1 MKKLP
6 EHIVAQILELGPYF
20 MNTELAEMFN
30 MKRSTING
38 IMFRNKVV
46 KDPIVIKKREE
57 GRRKGEFKKGQI
69 PFNKGQKMPE
79 HVYKRANGT
88 MFKPGQVPHNT
99 KPIGYERIDKKD
111 GFIYIKAADKKPM
124 MLKSRYLWEL
134 HHGPIPK
141 SMVIR
146 YKDGNKLNCTID
158 NLYITKRG
166 NLMKDNQKHY
176 PTDIKSSQII
186 ITKIK
191 NFIKNAEKQ
200 D

>member
-30 MKRSTING
+30 IKRSTING

-57 GRRKGEFKKGQI
+57 SRMIGAYKKGHR

-79 HVYKRANGT
+79 HVYERANGT
-88 MFKPGQVPHNT
+88 MFKPGQVPHNV

-111 GFIYIKAADKKPM
+111 GFIYIKTADHKPM
-124 MLKSRYLWEL
+124 TLKSRYLWEL

>member
-30 MKRSTING
+30 IKRSTING

-57 GRRKGEFKKGQI
+57 GRMKGAYKKGHI

-79 HVYKRANGT
+79 HVYERVNGT
-88 MFKPGQVPHNT
+88 MFKPGQVPHNV

-166 NLMKDNQKHY
+166 HLMKDNQKHY